1 MHMHMGVACPPAP
14 QDKVFTIKQ
23 EQVVVHRAVE
33 DVLDL
38 SNPLVRSFLSGPRS
52 FLASLGRWLAY
63 LRLLPLVGRPSASC
77 FVIWAASCL

>member
-1 MHMHMGVACPPAP
+1 
-14 QDKVFTIKQ
+14 
-23 EQVVVHRAVE
+23 VVHRAVE

-63 LRLLPLVGRPSASC
+63 PRLLPSVGWSAVGLVCRHLGSQLLVRAGT
-77 FVIWAASCL
+77 